1 MSNDLI
7 IFVIFGLIL
16 TVLFVLVFIK
26 DLEAARK
33 FSRYEKAIESLIQ
46 ELHAVKKQVANFNQ
60 SEPAEFDV
68 VQLENSLEQRLNEKI
83 NQKITPIINTL
94 QGIES
99 SIDSF
104 QSQQQ
109 DRLFT
114 LEER

>member
-60 SEPAEFDV
+60 NSEPAEFDV
-68 VQLENSLEQRLNEKI
+68 VQLESNLEK
-83 NQKITPIINTL
+83 
-94 QGIES
+94 
-99 SIDSF
+99 
-104 QSQQQ
+104 
-109 DRLFT
+109 
-114 LEER
+114 